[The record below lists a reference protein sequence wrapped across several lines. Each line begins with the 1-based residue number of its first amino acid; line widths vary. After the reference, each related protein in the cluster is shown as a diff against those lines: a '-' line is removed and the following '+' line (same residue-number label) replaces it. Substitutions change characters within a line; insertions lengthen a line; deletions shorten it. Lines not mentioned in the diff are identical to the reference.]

1 MKTMLSV
8 KTKRFLACLLAA
20 VMLVSLA
27 ACGNGGKDNETQG
40 GNAQN
45 GQSQVDETVSIDTIH
60 EKIKEAYG
68 EDYLPT
74 KMLSEDEIQAY
85 YGIEPEWCEEMIAE
99 IPMISVHVD
108 TLIAIKA
115 KKEDVTN
122 VIDAVNAYAETLKN
136 DTMQYPS
143 NLLKIQASTVLTKEP
158 YVFFIMLGTISAEEE
173 EQEDAAQVEA
183 YKARNQVA
191 IDIIEDLLLK

>member
-1 MKTMLSV
+1 MKTMSPV
-8 KTKRFLACLLAA
+8 KTKRLLACLLAA

-27 ACGNGGKDNETQG
+27 ACGNGGKDNETQ
-40 GNAQN
+40 N

-68 EDYLPT
+68 DDYLPT

-115 KKEDVTN
+115 KEEYVTN
-122 VIDAVNAYAETLKN
+122 VVDAVNAYAETLKN

-143 NLLKIQASTVLTKEP
+143 NLLKIQGSTVLTKEP

-173 EQEDAAQVEA
+173 EQEDTAQVEA

>member
-1 MKTMLSV
+1 MKTMSPV
-8 KTKRFLACLLAA
+8 KTKRFLASLLAA

-27 ACGNGGKDNETQG
+27 ACGNVGKDNET
-40 GNAQN
+40 QN

-68 EDYLPT
+68 DDYLPT

-115 KKEDVTN
+115 KEEYVTN
-122 VIDAVNAYAETLKN
+122 VVDAVNAYAETLKN

-143 NLLKIQASTVLTKEP
+143 NLLKIQGSTVLTKEP

-173 EQEDAAQVEA
+173 EQEDTAQVEA

>member
-1 MKTMLSV
+1 MKTMLSE
-8 KTKRFLACLLAA
+8 KTKKLSACLLAA
-20 VMLVSLA
+20 IMLVSLA

-45 GQSQVDETVSIDTIH
+45 GQTQVNDTVSIDTVH
-60 EKIKEAYG
+60 QKIKEAYG
-68 EDYLPT
+68 EDYFPDM
-74 KMLSEDEIQAY
+74 MLSEDEIQAY
-85 YGIEPEWCEEMIAE
+85 FGIEPEWCEEFIAE
-99 IPMISVHVD
+99 IPMISVRVD

-115 KKEDVTN
+115 KKEYVTN

-143 NLLKIQASTVLTKEP
+143 NLLKIQASTVLTMDP
-158 YVFFIMLGTISAEEE
+158 YVFFIMLGTISMEEE

-191 IDIIEDLLLK
+191 IDTIEDLLLK